1 MREMSEQERIR
12 AYEQPRHEHH
22 AELVHV
28 LLQRAGVP
36 YEVEQKVCA
45 ECHRV
50 LDETP
55 VRRTAA

>member
-1 MREMSEQERIR
+1 MFEPNRNG
-12 AYEQPRHEHH
+12 AYDQSSHEHH

-45 ECHRV
+45 DCHRV

-55 VRRTAA
+55 VKRTAA

>member
-1 MREMSEQERIR
+1 MSERDR
-12 AYEQPRHEHH
+12 NSAYDQSSHEHH

-45 ECHRV
+45 DCHRV

-55 VRRTAA
+55 VKRTAA

>member
-1 MREMSEQERIR
+1 MSEQEPRIR
-12 AYEQPRHEHH
+12 TQPRHEHH

-36 YEVEQKVCA
+36 YEAEQKVCA
-45 ECHRV
+45 DCHRV

-55 VRRTAA
+55 VRRAAA